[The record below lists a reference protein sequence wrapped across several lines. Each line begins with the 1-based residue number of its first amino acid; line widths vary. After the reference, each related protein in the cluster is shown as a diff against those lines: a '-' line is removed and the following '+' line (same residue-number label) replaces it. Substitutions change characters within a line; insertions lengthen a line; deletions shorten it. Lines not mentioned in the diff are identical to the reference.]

1 MEEEQ
6 LRKTLDQL
14 HRELEQNP
22 KLARKE
28 RERLKHLAGDI
39 ETLLQEDGERGEQYE
54 SVNRRLEA
62 EIAEFEMTHPTLTQ
76 TMSKLLAILSS
87 AGI

>member
-6 LRKTLDQL
+6 LRQTLDQL

-22 KLARKE
+22 KLAIKE
-28 RERLKHLAGDI
+28 RERLQHLARDI
-39 ETLLQEDGERGEQYE
+39 ETLLREDGKRSGQLD

-62 EIAEFEMTHPTLTQ
+62 EIAEFELTHPALTQ
-76 TMSKLLAILSS
+76 TMSRLLAILSS

>member
-22 KLARKE
+22 KLAIKE
-28 RERLKHLAGDI
+28 RERLQHLAHDI
-39 ETLLQEDGERGEQYE
+39 EALLREEPPPSVQVE
-54 SVNRRLEA
+54 SVNRRLES
-62 EIAEFEMTHPTLTQ
+62 EIAEFEMTHPTLTE